1 MNNSGYS
8 RDSWHS
14 RHFVVKLR
22 ADDPIPIQPVT
33 SALDTLS
40 HQLSTPSHMNSPHPI
55 TLSHQL
61 STPSHPLTSALHTL
75 SPYHISS
82 PHPLTLSHQLS
93 TPSHPL
99 TSALHTLSPYH
110 ISSPHPLTS
119 TLHTLSHQLSTPY
132 CGCHPTPRRAASY
145 ARRPLATRN
154 TSVDSRLVALGRY
167 HWNFSNTGLHTA
179 CRSCRP
185 PPGPFRVRSS
195 DFRGQS
201 SGFWV

>member
-55 TLSHQL
+55 
-61 STPSHPLTSALHTL
+61 
-75 SPYHISS
+75 
-82 PHPLTLSHQLS
+82 TLSHQLS